1 MKPDPNR
8 RLFIGI
14 AASSVALAGA
24 GCSKSNVPE
33 AVAEAVDNKLQEAST
48 EQLRQAKV
56 VLHGYAI
63 VSMVIGKRL
72 VFLPKPGMR
81 ILAVLIIATSVAASL
96 SIEYIDD
103 ELIRRKFDENLTPEE
118 RSQIE
123 SSGSVTFQTESGAT
137 EDVRISPTVY
147 S

>member
-14 AASSVALAGA
+14 AASSVALAAA
-24 GCSKSNVPE
+24 GCSKSKVPE

-63 VSMVIGKRL
+63 VSMMIGKRL

-81 ILAVLIIATSVAASL
+81 ILAVLIIATSVAAKLSL
-96 SIEYIDD
+96 EYIDD
-103 ELIRRKFDENLTPEE
+103 ELIRRKFEEDLTAEE